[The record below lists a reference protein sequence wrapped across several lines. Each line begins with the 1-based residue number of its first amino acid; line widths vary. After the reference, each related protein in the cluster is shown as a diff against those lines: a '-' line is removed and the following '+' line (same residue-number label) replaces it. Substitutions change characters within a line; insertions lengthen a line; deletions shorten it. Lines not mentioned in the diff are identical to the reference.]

1 MSIKRI
7 DIAKDLGI
15 QLSSK
20 KEEELFKWFLAC
32 LLYGKPIQQQVAERA
47 FLKLAAAGLLS
58 PDAILRAGWDELIR
72 LLDEARY
79 VRFDFSTATK
89 LLHISKELK
98 ERYGSL
104 TNLLAE
110 SKTPAELS
118 KKLQEFKYIGPTTA
132 RIFLREVR
140 PLWYPSSADAAAKQ
154 RRSLARPV
162 PTLRSLRAGSE
173 GRRYW
178 QSPRPRLDT
187 WAGRAESRYEE
198 SPYSARI
205 GA

>member
-1 MSIKRI
+1 MNVKGTNIT
-7 DIAKDLGI
+7 KDLGVL
-15 QLSSK
+15 LSSK

-47 FLKLAAAGLLS
+47 FLMLAAARLLS
-58 PDAILRAGWDELIR
+58 PDAILLAGWDELVR
-72 LLDEARY
+72 RLDEAHY

-89 LLHISKELK
+89 LLHVSKELK

-118 KKLQEFKYIGPTTA
+118 RRLQELKYIGPATA

-140 PLWYPSSADAAAKQ
+140 PIWYPSGTDATGK
-154 RRSLARPV
+154 
-162 PTLRSLRAGSE
+162 
-173 GRRYW
+173 
-178 QSPRPRLDT
+178 
-187 WAGRAESRYEE
+187 
-198 SPYSARI
+198 
-205 GA
+205 

>member
-1 MSIKRI
+1 MSVKRI
-7 DIAKDLGI
+7 RITEDLRI

-47 FLKLAAAGLLS
+47 FLTLSAAGLLG
-58 PDAILRAGWDELIR
+58 PDAILRAGWDELVR
-72 LLDEARY
+72 LLDEAHY

-89 LLHISKELK
+89 LLHVSKELK

-110 SKTPAELS
+110 SKTSAELS

-132 RIFLREVR
+132 RIFLRGVR
-140 PLWYPSSADAAAKQ
+140 PIWYPPGADAAGK
-154 RRSLARPV
+154 
-162 PTLRSLRAGSE
+162 
-173 GRRYW
+173 
-178 QSPRPRLDT
+178 
-187 WAGRAESRYEE
+187 
-198 SPYSARI
+198 
-205 GA
+205 

>member
-7 DIAKDLGI
+7 DTAKDLGI
-15 QLSSK
+15 QLYSK

-32 LLYGKPIQQQVAERA
+32 LLYGKPIQQPLAERA
-47 FLKLAAAGLLS
+47 FLMLAAAGLS
-58 PDAILRAGWDELIR
+58 GPDAILRAGWDELVR
-72 LLDEARY
+72 LLDEAHY

-118 KKLQEFKYIGPTTA
+118 KKLQEFKYVGPTTA
-132 RIFLREVR
+132 RIFLRDVR
-140 PLWYPSSADAAAKQ
+140 PLWYSSSADAAAKQ
-154 RRSLARPV
+154 RRGLARHV
-162 PTLRSLRAGSE
+162 PSLRSAQ
-173 GRRYW
+173 GR
-178 QSPRPRLDT
+178 L
-187 WAGRAESRYEE
+187 
-198 SPYSARI
+198 
-205 GA
+205 

>member
-1 MSIKRI
+1 LYGSGEALEYENGRGESRLSIPSDKMSVKRTHMTE
-7 DIAKDLGI
+7 DLGI

-20 KEEELFKWFLAC
+20 KEEVLFKWFLAC

-47 FLKLAAAGLLS
+47 FLTLAAARLLS
-58 PDAILRAGWDELIR
+58 PDAILRAGWDELVR
-72 LLDEARY
+72 LLDEAHY

-89 LLHISKELK
+89 LLHVSKELK

-110 SKTPAELS
+110 SKTPAELF

-140 PLWYPSSADAAAKQ
+140 PLWYPSGADATGK
-154 RRSLARPV
+154 
-162 PTLRSLRAGSE
+162 
-173 GRRYW
+173 
-178 QSPRPRLDT
+178 
-187 WAGRAESRYEE
+187 
-198 SPYSARI
+198 
-205 GA
+205 